1 MKARSRGDSIEF
13 HIIIEIMEFNIERN
27 RKEKFI
33 IITFSAGSYL
43 TYNVGV
49 FN

>member
-1 MKARSRGDSIEF
+1 MKARSRGNSFEF
-13 HIIIEIMEFNIERN
+13 HIIIEIMQFNTERN

-33 IITFSAGSYL
+33 MITFSAGSYL
-43 TYNVGV
+43 AYNVGV

>member
-1 MKARSRGDSIEF
+1 MKARSSGNSTEF
-13 HIIIEIMEFNIERN
+13 HIIMEIMQFNIGRN

>member
-1 MKARSRGDSIEF
+1 MKARSRGNSSEF
-13 HIIIEIMEFNIERN
+13 HIIMEIMQFNIGRN

-43 TYNVGV
+43 TYNEGV